1 MSWLTNIL
9 RRKKSLSKISLD
21 ELKREQIRMTQ
32 EERKII
38 AKVEQ
43 AEKKKRELFLQGKNE
58 PSETKRRIM
67 ARDFKVSDSKTQH
80 LERSLQIFSRQIRIL
95 NGFVAIKE
103 NEQILKKMGISKLI
117 NNMDLVELQRYV
129 EEATTEGEFMLEKFS
144 TILGV
149 MEEQEA
155 ALGELAGD
163 NDIEEIMDVWREYE
177 GTDDEEKALAEG
189 MKKLEKK
196 RETATEAEEF

>member
-1 MSWLTNIL
+1 MSWLSNIFS
-9 RRKKSLSKISLD
+9 RKKSLAKIPLD
-21 ELKREQIRMTQ
+21 DLKREQIRMTQ
-32 EERKII
+32 EERKIV
-38 AKVEQ
+38 AKVEDS
-43 AEKKKRELFLQGKNE
+43 EKRKRELFLQGKNE
-58 PSETKRRIM
+58 VSETKRRII
-67 ARDFKVSDSKTQH
+67 ARDFKVADSKSQH
-80 LERSLQIFSRQIRIL
+80 LERSLQIFSRQIRII

-163 NDIEEIMDVWREYE
+163 KDIEEIMDVWREYE
-177 GTDDEEKALAEG
+177 STDDEERALSEG

-196 RETATEAEEF
+196 REAETEEM